1 VSEFQIFAGVDVI
14 SVQLPD
20 RPVAEAAKTAPDPL
34 FLPEIPENRDGFPAV
49 DAMIGASQRRLLV
62 TSTSSCRIAT
72 RRDSGTTTS
81 GMTACTSPDS
91 PVTCESP
98 PGLPPSA
105 SRVRKTSVPSRFESA
120 ALVRMTLPSLF
131 SATDLRAGSKLPRL
145 GLHTRTLRPW
155 AIAEASEGR
164 KSPKKVPA
172 WMISLSP
179 ARARMKRRVS
189 GAWARP
195 GITARA
201 TGRPSSPAGTQYR
214 PNSFAGW
221 LSSVFFTALPPSAAG
236 IMVLFAEDPYLRCL
250 HNQGMLGQGHLA
262 KGEWSACYGSRL
274 HR

>member
-98 PGLPPSA
+98 PGLRPSA
-105 SRVRKTSVPSRFESA
+105 SRVRKMSVPSRFESA
-120 ALVRMTLPSLF
+120 ALVRVTLPSPF
-131 SATDLRAGSKLPRL
+131 SATDLRAGSKLPGL
-145 GLHTRTLRPW
+145 GL
-155 AIAEASEGR
+155 
-164 KSPKKVPA
+164 
-172 WMISLSP
+172 
-179 ARARMKRRVS
+179 
-189 GAWARP
+189 
-195 GITARA
+195 
-201 TGRPSSPAGTQYR
+201 
-214 PNSFAGW
+214 
-221 LSSVFFTALPPSAAG
+221 
-236 IMVLFAEDPYLRCL
+236 
-250 HNQGMLGQGHLA
+250 
-262 KGEWSACYGSRL
+262 
-274 HR
+274 